1 MRAMGR
7 DQEEDDDGGGDGQEL
22 VIALDDLPGS
32 AKLETMRLF
41 LGGAMPL
48 EAM

>member
-7 DQEEDDDGGGDGQEL
+7 DQEEDDDGDGQEL